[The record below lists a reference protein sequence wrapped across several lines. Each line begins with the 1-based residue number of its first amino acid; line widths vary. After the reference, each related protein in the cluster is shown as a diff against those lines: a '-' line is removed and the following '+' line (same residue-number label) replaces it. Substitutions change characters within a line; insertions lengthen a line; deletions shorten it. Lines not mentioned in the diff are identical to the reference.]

1 MKPGRRNSGRP
12 KPSSSFLSYV
22 RPAGWGVLLALLWIA
37 VAPAAEPNANPVA
50 RFSGL
55 DKITARLT
63 EFDVYINETVQF
75 GSLQITPRACYTA
88 PPNEPPH
95 TLAFVEIDR
104 VDLKADAT
112 RLFTGWMFAQSPG
125 LNAVDDPLY
134 DVWLVG
140 CKTQT
145 NLPPPTAIN
154 PVPGP
159 VKPPRDTAGE
169 AKPASP
175 HAPAPPVPAPRQVD
189 NGSIITLLNPAP
201 AAQTPE

>member
-1 MKPGRRNSGRP
+1 
-12 KPSSSFLSYV
+12 
-22 RPAGWGVLLALLWIA
+22 VLLALLGS
-37 VAPAAEPNANPVA
+37 VAAMGAEPIANPVA

-75 GSLQITPRACYTA
+75 GSMQITPRACYTA
-88 PPNEPPH
+88 PPNAPPH
-95 TLAFVEIDR
+95 TLSFVEIDR
-104 VDLKADAT
+104 VDLKAKAT
-112 RLFTGWMFAQSPG
+112 RIFTGWMFAQSPG

-159 VKPPRDTAGE
+159 VRPPADTSGE
-169 AKPASP
+169 ARAAA
-175 HAPAPPVPAPRQVD
+175 APGVVPPVPATRPVD
-189 NGSIITLLNPAP
+189 NGSIITLPDPSKAGIP
-201 AAQTPE
+201 D

>member
-1 MKPGRRNSGRP
+1 M
-12 KPSSSFLSYV
+12 
-22 RPAGWGVLLALLWIA
+22 LLALLGNVS
-37 VAPAAEPNANPVA
+37 VAAAEPIANPVA

-88 PPNEPPH
+88 PAAAPPH
-95 TLAFVEIDR
+95 TLSFVEIDR
-104 VDLKADAT
+104 VDLKAKAT
-112 RLFTGWMFAQSPG
+112 RIFTGWMFAQSPG

-145 NLPPPTAIN
+145 DLPPPTAIN

-159 VKPPRDTAGE
+159 VKPPPDTAGE
-169 AKPASP
+169 ARAA
-175 HAPAPPVPAPRQVD
+175 APPGAVPPVPTVPPVD
-189 NGSIITLLNPAP
+189 NGSIITLPDP
-201 AAQTPE
+201 AAKAEAPK

>member
-1 MKPGRRNSGRP
+1 MSIARRR
-12 KPSSSFLSYV
+12 SSTFLSVV
-22 RPAGWGVLLALLWIA
+22 RPARWGVLLALLGS
-37 VAPAAEPNANPVA
+37 VAALGAEPIANPVA

-63 EFDVYINETVQF
+63 EFDVYVNETVQF

-88 PPNEPPH
+88 PPSAPPH
-95 TLAFVEIDR
+95 TLSFVEIDR
-104 VDLKADAT
+104 VDLEAKAT
-112 RLFTGWMFAQSPG
+112 RIFTGWMFAQSPG

-159 VKPPRDTAGE
+159 VKPPPDTAGE
-169 AKPASP
+169 ARSASP
-175 HAPAPPVPAPRQVD
+175 LLAVPPVPAPRQRD
-189 NGSIITLLNPAP
+189 NGSTITLLNPAP
-201 AAQTPE
+201 AAETPE